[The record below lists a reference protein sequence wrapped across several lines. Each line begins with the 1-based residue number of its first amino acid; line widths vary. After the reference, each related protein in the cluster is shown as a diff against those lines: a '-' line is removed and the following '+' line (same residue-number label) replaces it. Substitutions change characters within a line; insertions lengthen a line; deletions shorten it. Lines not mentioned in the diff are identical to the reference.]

1 MSEIIEKNNR
11 PKEYGQHSDKLKAKA
26 VRTYM
31 RVGSLAKTAELL
43 DVPFS
48 TMQSWKYRTNWW
60 GELTKRFQEEADRKL
75 ASRMDEI
82 VAKAVEKIEDR
93 IENGDQI
100 LDSKTGDIISVPVKM
115 RDLTAA
121 TKTLSERTDV
131 LLGRAQKDSI
141 AREMVEDKLS
151 KLAKEF
157 AQFSKGKT
165 FDGETGEE
173 IKDEDVS
180 VLLEHDET

>member
-1 MSEIIEKNNR
+1 MQETVKKDYVIR
-11 PKEYGQHSDKLKAKA
+11 SDKLKAKA

-75 ASRMDEI
+75 ASRMDEV
-82 VAKAVEKIEDR
+82 VAKAVEQIEER
-93 IENGDQI
+93 IENGDKI
-100 LDSKTGDIISVPVKM
+100 LDSKTGDVINVPVKM

-131 LLGRAQKDSI
+131 LLGRAAKDSI
-141 AREMVEDKLS
+141 AKEMVADKLA

-157 AQFSKGKT
+157 ASFSKGKT
-165 FDGETGEE
+165 FDGETGELIDE
-173 IKDEDVS
+173 GQEDLSVILEADED
-180 VLLEHDET
+180 